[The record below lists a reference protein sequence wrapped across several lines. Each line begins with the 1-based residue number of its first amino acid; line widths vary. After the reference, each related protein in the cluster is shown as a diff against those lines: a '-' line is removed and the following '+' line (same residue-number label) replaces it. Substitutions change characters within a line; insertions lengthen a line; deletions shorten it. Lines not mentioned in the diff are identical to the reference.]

1 MIEIERINLKIKER
15 RQALGMTQVQLGEK
29 MNVSQ
34 AVVANWEAGLF
45 LPKTRDLPAL
55 ARALACS
62 SIDELYPEEVR
73 P

>member
-1 MIEIERINLKIKER
+1 MIERINLKIRER
-15 RQALGMTQVQLGEK
+15 RQELGMTQLQLGRK

-34 AVVANWEAGLF
+34 AVVANWESGVF

-55 ARALACS
+55 ARALAYN
-62 SIDELYPEEVR
+62 SIDDLYPEEVR